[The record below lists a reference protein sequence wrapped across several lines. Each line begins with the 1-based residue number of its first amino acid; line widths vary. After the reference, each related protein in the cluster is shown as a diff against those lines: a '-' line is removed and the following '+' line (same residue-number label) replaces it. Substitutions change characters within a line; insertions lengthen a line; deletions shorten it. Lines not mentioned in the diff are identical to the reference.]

1 VTDDVRVV
9 IADDHPVFRSGLR
22 ALLGTEDGVVV
33 VGEASTGVEV
43 VAVVAQYQPDVVIM
57 DLHMPDLDGVAA
69 TEQIL
74 RDSPHVAVLVLTMFD
89 DDDSVFAAMRAGA
102 RGYLLKGTNQA
113 EVVGAVRLVA
123 AGGALFGPAVAQR
136 VIEFFTRPRPA
147 TVPLAFPQL
156 TDREHEILDL
166 VARGEPN
173 AVIGARLYISDK
185 TVRNHVSNIL
195 TKLAVADRAHAIVR
209 ARQAGLG
216 AGLAAP
222 DAPPPKSP
230 AP

>member
-1 VTDDVRVV
+1 MTRCSR
-9 IADDHPVFRSGLR
+9 PCEPEPG
-22 ALLGTEDGVVV
+22 
-33 VGEASTGVEV
+33 
-43 VAVVAQYQPDVVIM
+43 
-57 DLHMPDLDGVAA
+57 A
-69 TEQIL
+69 TC
-74 RDSPHVAVLVLTMFD
+74 S
-89 DDDSVFAAMRAGA
+89 
-102 RGYLLKGTNQA
+102 KGTNQA

-216 AGLAAP
+216 AALAGP
-222 DAPPPKSP
+222 DGPPRSATP
-230 AP
+230 